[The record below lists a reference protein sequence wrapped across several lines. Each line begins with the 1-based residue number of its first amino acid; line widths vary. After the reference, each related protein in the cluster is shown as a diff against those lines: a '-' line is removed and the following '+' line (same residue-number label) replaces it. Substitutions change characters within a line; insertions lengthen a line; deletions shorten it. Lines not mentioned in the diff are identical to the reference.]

1 MHKLLRNR
9 WYGGW
14 FLALLCLGTRTRGQ
28 TCQTAAD
35 MDAPVRTAVE
45 TTAKRYFDL
54 VAHGQSTSLQQSAIP
69 SLASSFGG
77 VEGLVKENQPA
88 LSSATASIRPPFLL
102 MAEGGQPL
110 ARAEFLCGVFGAT
123 GQTRD
128 SAVFVLHNLPA
139 GKYAVAIL
147 DAAGADD
154 TRALT
159 MILQQIGA
167 DWKLAG
173 VFIRAGRVGGHDS
186 PWFAERARE
195 FKTKGKSRNAWLYF
209 HQAIILATPAD
220 FMSTM
225 VTDKLYDEAQSV
237 QPGDLPIDGK
247 VVDLTSGGT
256 TYKLAAVFPMSVG
269 NDLDLVVRYQVADIS
284 NSAQVFQ
291 TNTALIKALV
301 AKYPEIRDAF
311 AGVVARAVDPS
322 GQDFGTMLPMKEVK

>member
-1 MHKLLRNR
+1 MHKLWNP

-14 FLALLCLGTRTRGQ
+14 FLTLLCFGTGARGQ
-28 TCQTAAD
+28 TCQTAGD
-35 MDAPVRTAVE
+35 IDAPIRAAVE
-45 TTAKRYFDL
+45 TTAKRYFEM
-54 VAHGQSTSLQQSAIP
+54 VAHGQSTSLQQNAIP

-77 VEGLVKENQPA
+77 VEGLIKENQPT
-88 LSSATASIRPPFLL
+88 LSSTTASVRTPFLL
-102 MAEGGQPL
+102 TAEGGQPL
-110 ARAEFLCGVFGAT
+110 SRAEFLCGVFGAT
-123 GQTRD
+123 GQTRE
-128 SAVFVLHNLPA
+128 SAVFVLTKLPP
-139 GKYAVAIL
+139 GKYAVVML
-147 DAAGADD
+147 DATGTDD
-154 TRALT
+154 ARALT

-186 PWFAERARE
+186 QWFAERARE
-195 FKTKGKSRNAWLYF
+195 FRTKGKNRNAWLYF
-209 HQAIILATPAD
+209 REAILLATPAD

-237 QPGDLPIDGK
+237 QPSDLPVDEK
-247 VVDLTSGGT
+247 VVDLTAGGA
-256 TYKLAAVFPMSVG
+256 TYKLTAVFPMSVG
-269 NDLDLVVRYQVADIS
+269 SDLDLVVRYQVADIS

-301 AKYPEIRDAF
+301 AKYPEMRDAF